1 MRDKKNKH
9 FTWKKYH
16 RWFGLVLSVFML
28 VFCVSGIIL
37 NHRQLF
43 ADCDVSRSFMPPAYH
58 IQNFNNGII
67 KGSIRIDGHAD
78 LASDDSIKTSDDSI
92 QASDDSV
99 LAYGYGG
106 IWLTDSKMKSWKDFN
121 RGLPKNVDGRNIR
134 NMVQTKNGEI
144 WCAAMM
150 DVYRFDGKEWRRF
163 PLPDNHERIADIALT
178 KDSMS
183 LIAMT
188 RSAVY
193 EISGKKMETA
203 NNKMDTASDER
214 MATRK
219 IIAQPKGFTPT
230 VTLFKTVWHLH
241 SGAFFG
247 LTGRLVVDAIAI
259 VLIIL
264 SITGIILIILPSRIR
279 LQKRLQAKEKMEK
292 METGKER
299 LAKEKM
305 KKLGKQMVFNAKWHN
320 KLGYATIILTLW
332 ISITGMCLRPPLMIP
347 LAMNKTTEKVKDG
360 NVWHDKLRAIRW
372 DAAEGNWLV
381 STSEGF
387 LRVDEHFMHT
397 PTLLNKEQ
405 TPKVSPMG
413 VTVFESDGKGGWL
426 VGSFSGMFRW
436 YPEKNL
442 IVDYFTGKQ
451 NIEKSMIPIS
461 SHLVSGYSKDFFD
474 GKEVVFDY
482 SKGASFGNAENLRN
496 TENLRNAETKS
507 FPASTPEVLSAIPMS
522 LWNVAL
528 ELHVG
533 RCYSPFLGPLSNLF
547 VFISGLLITLV
558 LLSGYIILHR
568 RKKKSPKL
576 PQKSL

>member
-1 MRDKKNKH
+1 MREKKKKR

-43 ADCDVSRSFMPPAYH
+43 AGCEVSRSLMPSAYH
-58 IQNFNNGII
+58 IKNFNNGII
-67 KGSIRIDGHAD
+67 KGSIKINHRI
-78 LASDDSIKTSDDSI
+78 SKTPSDSI
-92 QASDDSV
+92 

-106 IWLTDSKMKSWKDFN
+106 IWLTDAEMKSWKDFN
-121 RGLPKNVDGRNIR
+121 QGLPENVDGRNIR
-134 NMVQTKNGEI
+134 NIVQTKNGEI

-150 DVYRFDGKEWRRF
+150 DVYRFDGKEWKMF
-163 PLPDNHERIADIALT
+163 PLADNEERIADITLT
-178 KDSMS
+178 KDSTS
-183 LIAMT
+183 IIAMT

-193 EISGKKMETA
+193 EISGKKTDAA
-203 NNKMDTASDER
+203 NEKRDAISEKTNV
-214 MATRK
+214 TRK
-219 IIAQPKGFTPT
+219 IIGQPEGFVPE
-230 VTLFKTVWHLH
+230 VTLFKTVWNLH

-247 LTGRLVVDAIAI
+247 LAGRLVVDAIAI

-264 SITGIILIILPSRIR
+264 SITGIILFILPYRIR
-279 LQKRLQAKEKMEK
+279 RQKRLQAREKM
-292 METGKER
+292 
-299 LAKEKM
+299 L
-305 KKLGKQMVFNAKWHN
+305 KLGKQMVFNAKWHN
-320 KLGYATIILTLW
+320 KLGYTTIILTLW
-332 ISITGMCLRPPLMIP
+332 LAITGMCLRPPLMIP

-360 NVWHDKLRAIRW
+360 NVWHDKLRAILW

-387 LRVDEHFMHT
+387 LRVDEHFCQK
-397 PTLLNKEQ
+397 PVLVDKKQ
-405 TPKVSPMG
+405 SPKISPMG
-413 VTVFESDGKGGWL
+413 VNVFESDGKGGWL
-426 VGSFSGMFRW
+426 IGSFSGMFRW
-436 YPEKNL
+436 NPEKNL
-442 IVDYFTGKQ
+442 IVDYFTGKVNQ
-451 NIEKSMIPIS
+451 GKSMIPIS
-461 SHLVSGYSKDFFD
+461 SSLVSGYSKDFFG

-482 SKGASFGNAENLRN
+482 SKGASFGK
-496 TENLRNAETKS
+496 TT
-507 FPASTPEVLSAIPMS
+507 STPKLLSATPMS

-533 RCYSPFLGPLSNLF
+533 RCYSPFLGPLSDLF

-576 PQKSL
+576 PRKSL

>member
-43 ADCDVSRSFMPPAYH
+43 ADCDVSRSILPPAYH
-58 IQNFNNGII
+58 IQNFNNGVI

-78 LASDDSIKTSDDSI
+78 LASAGGIKASDDSI
-92 QASDDSV
+92 

-106 IWLTDSKMKSWKDFN
+106 IWLTDTKMKSWKDFN
-121 RGLPKNVDGRNIR
+121 QGLPENVDGRNIR

-150 DVYRFDGKEWRRF
+150 DVYRFDGKEWKMF
-163 PLPDNHERIADIALT
+163 PLADNEERITDITLT
-178 KDSMS
+178 KDSTS
-183 LIAMT
+183 IIAMT

-193 EISGKKMETA
+193 EISGKKTDAA
-203 NNKMDTASDER
+203 NEKTDAANEKRDAISEKTNV
-214 MATRK
+214 TRK
-219 IIAQPKGFTPT
+219 IIGQPEGFIPE
-230 VTLFKTVWHLH
+230 VTLFKAVWHLH

-264 SITGIILIILPSRIR
+264 SITGIILFILPYRIR
-279 LQKRLQAKEKMEK
+279 RQKRLQAREKMQ
-292 METGKER
+292 
-299 LAKEKM
+299 
-305 KKLGKQMVFNAKWHN
+305 KLGKQMVFNAKWHN
-320 KLGYATIILTLW
+320 KLGYTTIILTLW
-332 ISITGMCLRPPLMIP
+332 LAITGMCLRPPLMIP

-372 DAAEGNWLV
+372 DAAEENWLV

-387 LRVDEHFMHT
+387 LRVDEHFQHK
-397 PTLLNKEQ
+397 PILLNKEKA
-405 TPKVSPMG
+405 PKVSPMG

-461 SHLVSGYSKDFFD
+461 NHLVSGYSKDFFG

-482 SKGASFGNAENLRN
+482 SKGASLG
-496 TENLRNAETKS
+496 ET
-507 FPASTPEVLSAIPMS
+507 ASTPELLSAIPMS

-533 RCYSPFLGPLSNLF
+533 RCYSPLLGPLSDLF

-558 LLSGYIILHR
+558 LLSGYIILKR

>member
-43 ADCDVSRSFMPPAYH
+43 ADCDVSRSILPPAYH

-67 KGSIRIDGHAD
+67 KGSI
-78 LASDDSIKTSDDSI
+78 K
-92 QASDDSV
+92 ASDDSV

-121 RGLPKNVDGRNIR
+121 KGLPKNVDGRNIR

-144 WCAAMM
+144 WCAATM
-150 DVYRFDGKEWRRF
+150 DVYCFNGKEWRRF

-178 KDSMS
+178 KDSTS

-193 EISGKKMETA
+193 EISGKKTDAA
-203 NNKMDTASDER
+203 NKKTNAVNEKRDAANEKRDAISEKTNV
-214 MATRK
+214 TRK
-219 IIAQPKGFTPT
+219 IIGQPEGFIPK

-247 LTGRLVVDAIAI
+247 TIGRLVVDAIAI

-264 SITGIILIILPSRIR
+264 SITGIILFILPYRIR
-279 LQKRLQAKEKMEK
+279 RQKRLQAREKMQ
-292 METGKER
+292 
-299 LAKEKM
+299 
-305 KKLGKQMVFNAKWHN
+305 KLGKQMVFNAKWHN
-320 KLGYATIILTLW
+320 KLGYTTIILTLW
-332 ISITGMCLRPPLMIP
+332 LAITGMCLRPPLMIP

-387 LRVDEHFMHT
+387 LRVDEHFQHK
-397 PTLLNKEQ
+397 PILLNKEKA
-405 TPKVSPMG
+405 PKVSPMG

-461 SHLVSGYSKDFFD
+461 NHLVSGYSKDFFG
-474 GKEVVFDY
+474 GKEVIFDY
-482 SKGASFGNAENLRN
+482 SKGANLG
-496 TENLRNAETKS
+496 ET
-507 FPASTPEVLSAIPMS
+507 ASTPELLSATPMS

-533 RCYSPFLGPLSNLF
+533 RCYSPFLGPLSDLF

-568 RKKKSPKL
+568 RKRKKSPKL

>member
-16 RWFGLVLSVFML
+16 RWFGLILSVFML

-43 ADCDVSRSFMPPAYH
+43 ADCDVSRSILPPAYH
-58 IQNFNNGII
+58 IQNFNNGVI

-78 LASDDSIKTSDDSI
+78 LASASGIK
-92 QASDDSV
+92 ASDDSV

-106 IWLTDSKMKSWKDFN
+106 IWLTDAEMKSWKDFN
-121 RGLPKNVDGRNIR
+121 KGLPKNVDGRNIR

-150 DVYRFDGKEWRRF
+150 DVYRFDGKEWKMF
-163 PLPDNHERIADIALT
+163 PLADNKERITDITLT
-178 KDSMS
+178 KDSTS
-183 LIAMT
+183 IIAMT

-193 EISGKKMETA
+193 EISGKKTDAA
-203 NNKMDTASDER
+203 NEKTDAANEKRDAISEKTNV
-214 MATRK
+214 TRK
-219 IIAQPKGFTPT
+219 IIGQPEGFIPE

-264 SITGIILIILPSRIR
+264 SITGIILFILPYRIR
-279 LQKRLQAKEKMEK
+279 RQKRLQAREKMQ
-292 METGKER
+292 
-299 LAKEKM
+299 
-305 KKLGKQMVFNAKWHN
+305 KLGKQMVFNAKWHN
-320 KLGYATIILTLW
+320 KLGYTTIILTLW
-332 ISITGMCLRPPLMIP
+332 LAITGMCLRPPLMIP

-387 LRVDEHFMHT
+387 LRVDEHFQHK
-397 PTLLNKEQ
+397 PILLNKEKA
-405 TPKVSPMG
+405 PKVSPMG

-461 SHLVSGYSKDFFD
+461 NHLVSGYSKDFFG
-474 GKEVVFDY
+474 GKEVIFDY
-482 SKGASFGNAENLRN
+482 SKGASLD
-496 TENLRNAETKS
+496 ETT
-507 FPASTPEVLSAIPMS
+507 STPELLSATPMS

-533 RCYSPFLGPLSNLF
+533 RCYSPFLGPLSDLF

-558 LLSGYIILHR
+558 LLSGYIILKR
-568 RKKKSPKL
+568 RK
-576 PQKSL
+576 QKGQKHL

>member
-1 MRDKKNKH
+1 MREKKKKR

-43 ADCDVSRSFMPPAYH
+43 AGCEVSRSLMPSAYH
-58 IQNFNNGII
+58 IKDFNNGII
-67 KGSIRIDGHAD
+67 KGSLKINHRICKIPVDTIP
-78 LASDDSIKTSDDSI
+78 ASDDSI
-92 QASDDSV
+92 

-106 IWLTDSKMKSWKDFN
+106 VWLTDAEMKTWKDFN
-121 RGLPKNVDGRNIR
+121 KGLPQNVDGRNIR
-134 NMVQTKNGEI
+134 NIVQTKDGEI

-150 DVYRFDGKEWRRF
+150 DVYRFDGKEWKMF
-163 PLPDNHERIADIALT
+163 PLADNEERIADITLT
-178 KDSMS
+178 KDSTS
-183 LIAMT
+183 IIAMT

-193 EISGKKMETA
+193 EISGKKTDAA
-203 NNKMDTASDER
+203 NEKRDAISEKTNV
-214 MATRK
+214 TRK
-219 IIAQPKGFTPT
+219 IIGQPEGFVPE
-230 VTLFKTVWHLH
+230 VTLFKTVWNLH

-247 LTGRLVVDAIAI
+247 LAGRLVVDAIAI

-264 SITGIILIILPSRIR
+264 SITGIILFILPFRIR
-279 LQKRLQAKEKMEK
+279 RQKRLQARESM
-292 METGKER
+292 
-299 LAKEKM
+299 L
-305 KKLGKQMVFNAKWHN
+305 KLGKQMVFNAKWHN
-320 KLGYATIILTLW
+320 KLGYTTIILTLW
-332 ISITGMCLRPPLMIP
+332 LAITGMCLRPPLMIP
-347 LAMNKTTEKVKDG
+347 LAMNKTTEKVKNG

-387 LRVDEHFMHT
+387 LRVDEHFCQK
-397 PTLLNKEQ
+397 PVLLDKKQ
-405 TPKVSPMG
+405 SPKISPMG
-413 VTVFESDGKGGWL
+413 VNVFESDGKGGWL
-426 VGSFSGMFRW
+426 IGSFSGMFRW
-436 YPEKNL
+436 NPEKNL
-442 IVDYFTGKQ
+442 IVDYFTGKANQ
-451 NIEKSMIPIS
+451 GKSMIPIS
-461 SHLVSGYSKDFFD
+461 SSLVSGYSKDFFG

-482 SKGASFGNAENLRN
+482 SKGASLGE
-496 TENLRNAETKS
+496 TENLRNAEPKS
-507 FPASTPEVLSAIPMS
+507 FPASTPKVLSAIPMS

-533 RCYSPFLGPLSNLF
+533 RCYSPFLGPLSDLF

-568 RKKKSPKL
+568 RKKKKKSPKL

>member
-16 RWFGLVLSVFML
+16 RWFGLILSVFML

-43 ADCDVSRSFMPPAYH
+43 ADCDVSRSILPPAYH
-58 IQNFNNGII
+58 IQNFNNGVI

-78 LASDDSIKTSDDSI
+78 LASAGGIK
-92 QASDDSV
+92 ASDDSV

-106 IWLTDSKMKSWKDFN
+106 IWLTDAEMKSWKDFN
-121 RGLPKNVDGRNIR
+121 KGLPKNVDGRNIR

-144 WCAAMM
+144 WCAATM
-150 DVYRFDGKEWRRF
+150 DVYRFDGKEWKMF
-163 PLPDNHERIADIALT
+163 PLADNEERITDITLT
-178 KDSMS
+178 KDSTS
-183 LIAMT
+183 IIAMT

-193 EISGKKMETA
+193 EISGKKTDAA
-203 NNKMDTASDER
+203 NEKTNAANEKRDAISEKTNV
-214 MATRK
+214 TRK
-219 IIAQPKGFTPT
+219 IIGQPEGFIPE

-264 SITGIILIILPSRIR
+264 SITGIILFILPYRIR
-279 LQKRLQAKEKMEK
+279 RQKRLQAREKMQ
-292 METGKER
+292 
-299 LAKEKM
+299 
-305 KKLGKQMVFNAKWHN
+305 KLGKQMVFNAKWHN
-320 KLGYATIILTLW
+320 KLGYTTIILTLW
-332 ISITGMCLRPPLMIP
+332 LAITGMCLRPPLMIP

-387 LRVDEHFMHT
+387 LRVDEHFQHK
-397 PTLLNKEQ
+397 PILLNKEKA
-405 TPKVSPMG
+405 PKVSPMG

-461 SHLVSGYSKDFFD
+461 NHLVSGYSKDFFG
-474 GKEVVFDY
+474 GKEVIFDY
-482 SKGASFGNAENLRN
+482 SKGASLG
-496 TENLRNAETKS
+496 ET
-507 FPASTPEVLSAIPMS
+507 ASTPELLSATPMS

-533 RCYSPFLGPLSNLF
+533 RCYSPFLGPLSDLF

-558 LLSGYIILHR
+558 LLSGYIILKR
-568 RKKKSPKL
+568 RKKKG
-576 PQKSL
+576 QKHS

>member
-58 IQNFNNGII
+58 IQNFNNGVI

-78 LASDDSIKTSDDSI
+78 LASDDGI

-106 IWLTDSKMKSWKDFN
+106 IWLTDAKMKSWKDFN
-121 RGLPKNVDGRNIR
+121 KGLPKNVDGRNIR

-144 WCAAMM
+144 WCAATM
-150 DVYRFDGKEWRRF
+150 DVYRFNGKEWRRF

-178 KDSMS
+178 KDSTN

-193 EISGKKMETA
+193 EISGKKMKTA
-203 NNKMDTASDER
+203 NDKIDAASENL

-219 IIAQPKGFTPT
+219 IIGQPEGFTPM

-247 LTGRLVVDAIAI
+247 LTGRLIVDAIAI

-264 SITGIILIILPSRIR
+264 SITGIILFILPYRIR
-279 LQKRLQAKEKMEK
+279 RQKRLQAR
-292 METGKER
+292 ER
-299 LAKEKM
+299 M
-305 KKLGKQMVFNAKWHN
+305 VKLGKQMVFNAKWHN

-332 ISITGMCLRPPLMIP
+332 ISITGMCLRPPLMVP

-360 NVWHDKLRAIRW
+360 NVWHDKLRTIRW

-387 LRVDEHFMHT
+387 LRVDEHFQHK
-397 PTLLNKEQ
+397 PILLNKEKA
-405 TPKVSPMG
+405 PKVSPMG
-413 VTVFESDGKGGWL
+413 VNVFESDGKGGWL
-426 VGSFSGMFRW
+426 IGSFSGMFRW
-436 YPEKNL
+436 NPEKNL
-442 IVDYFTGKQ
+442 IVDYFTGKANQ
-451 NIEKSMIPIS
+451 GKSMIPIS
-461 SHLVSGYSKDFFD
+461 SSLVSGYSKDFFG

-482 SKGASFGNAENLRN
+482 SKGASLG
-496 TENLRNAETKS
+496 ET
-507 FPASTPEVLSAIPMS
+507 ASTPELLSAIPMS

-533 RCYSPFLGPLSNLF
+533 RCYSPLLGPLSDLF

>member
-16 RWFGLVLSVFML
+16 RWFGLILSVFML

-43 ADCDVSRSFMPPAYH
+43 ADCDVSRSILPPAYH
-58 IQNFNNGII
+58 IQNFNNGVI

-78 LASDDSIKTSDDSI
+78 LASAGGIK
-92 QASDDSV
+92 ASDDSV

-106 IWLTDSKMKSWKDFN
+106 IWLTDAEMKSWKDFN
-121 RGLPKNVDGRNIR
+121 KGLPKNVDGRNIR

-144 WCAAMM
+144 WCAATM
-150 DVYRFDGKEWRRF
+150 DVYRFDGKEWKMF
-163 PLPDNHERIADIALT
+163 PLADNKERITDITLT
-178 KDSMS
+178 KDSTS
-183 LIAMT
+183 IIAMT

-193 EISGKKMETA
+193 EISGKKTDAA
-203 NNKMDTASDER
+203 NEKTNAANEKRDAISEKTNV
-214 MATRK
+214 TRK
-219 IIAQPKGFTPT
+219 IIGQPEGFIPE

-264 SITGIILIILPSRIR
+264 SITGIILFILPYRIR
-279 LQKRLQAKEKMEK
+279 RQKRLQAREKMQ
-292 METGKER
+292 
-299 LAKEKM
+299 
-305 KKLGKQMVFNAKWHN
+305 KLGKQMVFNAKWHN
-320 KLGYATIILTLW
+320 KLGYTTIILTLW
-332 ISITGMCLRPPLMIP
+332 LAITGMCLRPPLMIP

-387 LRVDEHFMHT
+387 LRVDEHFQHK
-397 PTLLNKEQ
+397 PILLNKEKA
-405 TPKVSPMG
+405 PKVSPMG
-413 VTVFESDGKGGWL
+413 VTVFESDGKGDWL

-461 SHLVSGYSKDFFD
+461 NHLVSGYSKDFFG
-474 GKEVVFDY
+474 GKEVTFDY
-482 SKGASFGNAENLRN
+482 SKGASLD
-496 TENLRNAETKS
+496 ETT
-507 FPASTPEVLSAIPMS
+507 STPELLSATPMS

-533 RCYSPFLGPLSNLF
+533 RCYSPFLGPLSDLF

-558 LLSGYIILHR
+558 LLSGYIILKR
-568 RKKKSPKL
+568 RKKKG
-576 PQKSL
+576 QKHL

>member
-43 ADCDVSRSFMPPAYH
+43 ADCDVSRCILPPAYH

-67 KGSIRIDGHAD
+67 KGSIKIDGHAD
-78 LASDDSIKTSDDSI
+78 LASTGGI

-106 IWLTDSKMKSWKDFN
+106 IWLTDSKMESWKDFN
-121 RGLPKNVDGRNIR
+121 KGLPENVDGRNIR

-163 PLPDNHERIADIALT
+163 PLPDNQERIADIALT

-183 LIAMT
+183 LIALT

-193 EISGKKMETA
+193 EISDKKMETA
-203 NNKMDTASDER
+203 NNKMDAASDEL

-219 IIAQPKGFTPT
+219 IIAQPKGFTPM

-259 VLIIL
+259 ILIIL
-264 SITGIILIILPSRIR
+264 SITGIILFILPYRIR
-279 LQKRLQAKEKMEK
+279 RQKRLQA
-292 METGKER
+292 R
-299 LAKEKM
+299 EKM

-320 KLGYATIILTLW
+320 KLGYTTIILTLW
-332 ISITGMCLRPPLMIP
+332 ISITGICLRPPLMVP

-496 TENLRNAETKS
+496 AETKS
-507 FPASTPEVLSAIPMS
+507 FPASTPELLSATPMS

-533 RCYSPFLGPLSNLF
+533 RCYSPFLGPLSDLF

-568 RKKKSPKL
+568 RKKKSSKL
-576 PQKSL
+576 HRKSL

>member
-16 RWFGLVLSVFML
+16 RWFGLILSVFML

-43 ADCDVSRSFMPPAYH
+43 ADCDVSRSILPPAYH
-58 IQNFNNGII
+58 IQNFNNGVI

-78 LASDDSIKTSDDSI
+78 LASAGGIKASDDSI
-92 QASDDSV
+92 

-106 IWLTDSKMKSWKDFN
+106 IWLTDTKMKSWKDFN
-121 RGLPKNVDGRNIR
+121 KGLPENVDGRNIR

-144 WCAAMM
+144 WCAATM
-150 DVYRFDGKEWRRF
+150 DVYRFDGKEWKMF
-163 PLPDNHERIADIALT
+163 PLADNEERITDITLT
-178 KDSMS
+178 KDSTS
-183 LIAMT
+183 IIAMT

-193 EISGKKMETA
+193 EISGKKTDAA
-203 NNKMDTASDER
+203 NKKTDAANEKRDAISEKTNV
-214 MATRK
+214 TRK
-219 IIAQPKGFTPT
+219 IIGQPEGFIPK
-230 VTLFKTVWHLH
+230 VTLFKTIWHLH

-264 SITGIILIILPSRIR
+264 SITGIILFILPYRIR
-279 LQKRLQAKEKMEK
+279 RQKRLQAREKMQ
-292 METGKER
+292 
-299 LAKEKM
+299 
-305 KKLGKQMVFNAKWHN
+305 KLGKQMVFNAKWHN
-320 KLGYATIILTLW
+320 KLGYTTIILTLW
-332 ISITGMCLRPPLMIP
+332 LAITGMCLRPPLMIP

-387 LRVDEHFMHT
+387 LRVDEHFQHK
-397 PTLLNKEQ
+397 PILLNKEKA
-405 TPKVSPMG
+405 PKVSPMG

-461 SHLVSGYSKDFFD
+461 NHLVSGYSKDFFG
-474 GKEVVFDY
+474 GKEVIFDY
-482 SKGASFGNAENLRN
+482 SKGASLD
-496 TENLRNAETKS
+496 ET
-507 FPASTPEVLSAIPMS
+507 ASTPELLSATPMS

-533 RCYSPFLGPLSNLF
+533 RCYSPFLGPLSDLF

-558 LLSGYIILHR
+558 LLSGYIILKR

>member
-1 MRDKKNKH
+1 MREKKKKR

-43 ADCDVSRSFMPPAYH
+43 AGCEVSRSLMPSAYH
-58 IQNFNNGII
+58 IKNFNNGII
-67 KGSIRIDGHAD
+67 KGSIKINHRI
-78 LASDDSIKTSDDSI
+78 SKTPSDSI
-92 QASDDSV
+92 

-106 IWLTDSKMKSWKDFN
+106 VWLTDAEMKTWKDFN
-121 RGLPKNVDGRNIR
+121 KGLPKNVDGRNIR
-134 NMVQTKNGEI
+134 NIVQTKNGEI

-150 DVYRFDGKEWRRF
+150 DVYCFDGKEWKMF
-163 PLPDNHERIADIALT
+163 PLADNEERIADITLT
-178 KDSMS
+178 KDSTS
-183 LIAMT
+183 IIAMT

-193 EISGKKMETA
+193 EISGKKTDAA
-203 NNKMDTASDER
+203 NEKRDAISEKTDVL
-214 MATRK
+214 RK
-219 IIAQPKGFTPT
+219 IIGQPEGFVPE
-230 VTLFKTVWHLH
+230 VTLFKTVWNLH

-247 LTGRLVVDAIAI
+247 LAGRLVVDAIAI

-264 SITGIILIILPSRIR
+264 SITGIILFILPYRIR
-279 LQKRLQAKEKMEK
+279 RQKRLQARESM
-292 METGKER
+292 
-299 LAKEKM
+299 L
-305 KKLGKQMVFNAKWHN
+305 KLGKQMVFNAKWHN

-332 ISITGMCLRPPLMIP
+332 LAITGMCLRPPLMIP

-387 LRVDEHFMHT
+387 LRVDEHFCQK
-397 PTLLNKEQ
+397 PVLLDKKQ
-405 TPKVSPMG
+405 SPKISPMG
-413 VTVFESDGKGGWL
+413 VNVFESDGKGGWL
-426 VGSFSGMFRW
+426 IGSFSGMFRW
-436 YPEKNL
+436 NPEKNL
-442 IVDYFTGKQ
+442 IVDYFTGKAKQ
-451 NIEKSMIPIS
+451 GKSMIPIS
-461 SHLVSGYSKDFFD
+461 SSLVSGYSKDFFG
-474 GKEVVFDY
+474 GKEVIFDY
-482 SKGASFGNAENLRN
+482 SKGANLG
-496 TENLRNAETKS
+496 ET
-507 FPASTPEVLSAIPMS
+507 ASTPELLSATPMS

-533 RCYSPFLGPLSNLF
+533 RCYSPFLGPLSDLF

>member
-1 MRDKKNKH
+1 MKSPNFFSEKVENPLFLPMAKAFQIIIFRYCRGRKIPLTLQPNYKTLKEEIMRDKKNKH

-43 ADCDVSRSFMPPAYH
+43 ADYDVSRSILPPAYH
-58 IQNFNNGII
+58 IQNFNNGVI
-67 KGSIRIDGHAD
+67 KGSI
-78 LASDDSIKTSDDSI
+78 K
-92 QASDDSV
+92 ASDDSV

-106 IWLTDSKMKSWKDFN
+106 IWLTDTKMKNWKDFN
-121 RGLPKNVDGRNIR
+121 KGLPENVDGRNIR

-150 DVYRFDGKEWRRF
+150 DVYRFDGKEWKRF
-163 PLPDNHERIADIALT
+163 PLPDNHERIADITLT
-178 KDSMS
+178 KDSTS

-193 EISGKKMETA
+193 EISGKKMKTA
-203 NNKMDTASDER
+203 NDKIDAASENL

-219 IIAQPKGFTPT
+219 IIGQPEGFTPM

-247 LTGRLVVDAIAI
+247 LTGRLIVDAIAI

-264 SITGIILIILPSRIR
+264 SITGIILFILPYRIR
-279 LQKRLQAKEKMEK
+279 RQKRLQAR
-292 METGKER
+292 ER
-299 LAKEKM
+299 M
-305 KKLGKQMVFNAKWHN
+305 VKLGKQMVFNAKWHN

-332 ISITGMCLRPPLMIP
+332 ISITGMCLRPPLMVP

-372 DAAEGNWLV
+372 DAAEENWLV

-387 LRVDEHFMHT
+387 LRVDEHFQHK
-397 PTLLNKEQ
+397 PILLNKEKA
-405 TPKVSPMG
+405 PKVSPMG

-426 VGSFSGMFRW
+426 IGSFSGMFRW

-461 SHLVSGYSKDFFD
+461 NHLVSGYSKDFFG
-474 GKEVVFDY
+474 GKEVIFDY
-482 SKGASFGNAENLRN
+482 SKGASLG
-496 TENLRNAETKS
+496 ET
-507 FPASTPEVLSAIPMS
+507 ASTPEVLSAIPMS

-533 RCYSPFLGPLSNLF
+533 RCYSPFLGPLSDLF

>member
-16 RWFGLVLSVFML
+16 RWFGLILSVFML

-43 ADCDVSRSFMPPAYH
+43 ADCDVSRSILPPAYH

-67 KGSIRIDGHAD
+67 KGSI
-78 LASDDSIKTSDDSI
+78 K
-92 QASDDSV
+92 ASDDSV

-106 IWLTDSKMKSWKDFN
+106 IWLTDTKMKSWKDFN
-121 RGLPKNVDGRNIR
+121 KGLPENVDGRNIR

-144 WCAAMM
+144 WCAATM
-150 DVYRFDGKEWRRF
+150 DVYRFTGKEWRRF

-178 KDSMS
+178 KDSTS

-193 EISGKKMETA
+193 EISGKKMKTA
-203 NNKMDTASDER
+203 NDKIDAASENL

-219 IIAQPKGFTPT
+219 IIGQPEGFTPM

-247 LTGRLVVDAIAI
+247 LTGRLIVDAIAI

-264 SITGIILIILPSRIR
+264 SITGIILFILPYRIR
-279 LQKRLQAKEKMEK
+279 RQKRLQAREKMQK
-292 METGKER
+292 F
-299 LAKEKM
+299 
-305 KKLGKQMVFNAKWHN
+305 GKQMVFNAKWHN
-320 KLGYATIILTLW
+320 KLGYTTIILTLW
-332 ISITGMCLRPPLMIP
+332 ISITGMCLRPPLMVP

-360 NVWHDKLRAIRW
+360 NVWHDKLRSIRW

-387 LRVDEHFMHT
+387 LRVDEHFQHK
-397 PTLLNKEQ
+397 PTLLNKEK

-442 IVDYFTGKQ
+442 IADYFTGKQ

-461 SHLVSGYSKDFFD
+461 NHLVSGYSKDFFG
-474 GKEVVFDY
+474 GKEVIFDY
-482 SKGASFGNAENLRN
+482 SKGASLG
-496 TENLRNAETKS
+496 ET
-507 FPASTPEVLSAIPMS
+507 ASTPELLSAIPMS

-533 RCYSPFLGPLSNLF
+533 RCYSPLLGPLSDLF

-558 LLSGYIILHR
+558 LLSGYIILKR
-568 RKKKSPKL
+568 RKKKKSPKL

>member
-16 RWFGLVLSVFML
+16 RWFGLILSVFML

-43 ADCDVSRSFMPPAYH
+43 ADCDVSRSFLPPAYH

-67 KGSIRIDGHAD
+67 KGSIKIDGHAD
-78 LASDDSIKTSDDSI
+78 LASAGGIK
-92 QASDDSV
+92 ASDDSV

-106 IWLTDSKMKSWKDFN
+106 IWLTDAEMKSWKDFN
-121 RGLPKNVDGRNIR
+121 KGLPKNVDGRNIR

-144 WCAAMM
+144 WCAATM
-150 DVYRFDGKEWRRF
+150 DVYRFDGKEWKMF
-163 PLPDNHERIADIALT
+163 PLADNEERITDITLT
-178 KDSMS
+178 KDSTS
-183 LIAMT
+183 IIAMT

-193 EISGKKMETA
+193 EISGKKTDAA
-203 NNKMDTASDER
+203 NEKRDAANEKRDAISEKTNV
-214 MATRK
+214 TRK
-219 IIAQPKGFTPT
+219 IIGQPEGFIPE

-264 SITGIILIILPSRIR
+264 SITGIILFILPYRIR
-279 LQKRLQAKEKMEK
+279 RQKRLQAREKMQ
-292 METGKER
+292 
-299 LAKEKM
+299 
-305 KKLGKQMVFNAKWHN
+305 KLGKQMVFNAKWHN
-320 KLGYATIILTLW
+320 KLGYTTIILTLW
-332 ISITGMCLRPPLMIP
+332 LAITGMCLRPPLMIP

-387 LRVDEHFMHT
+387 LRVDEHFQHK
-397 PTLLNKEQ
+397 PILLNKEKA
-405 TPKVSPMG
+405 PKVSPMG

-461 SHLVSGYSKDFFD
+461 NHLVSGYSKDFFG
-474 GKEVVFDY
+474 GKEVIFDY
-482 SKGASFGNAENLRN
+482 SKGASLD
-496 TENLRNAETKS
+496 ET
-507 FPASTPEVLSAIPMS
+507 ASTPELLSATPMS

-533 RCYSPFLGPLSNLF
+533 RCYSPFLGPLSDLF

-558 LLSGYIILHR
+558 LLSGYIILKR
-568 RKKKSPKL
+568 RKKKG
-576 PQKSL
+576 QKHL

>member
-1 MRDKKNKH
+1 
-9 FTWKKYH
+9 
-16 RWFGLVLSVFML
+16 
-28 VFCVSGIIL
+28 
-37 NHRQLF
+37 
-43 ADCDVSRSFMPPAYH
+43 MPPAYH

-67 KGSIRIDGHAD
+67 KGSI
-78 LASDDSIKTSDDSI
+78 K
-92 QASDDSV
+92 ASDDSV

-106 IWLTDSKMKSWKDFN
+106 IWLTDAKMKSWKDFN
-121 RGLPKNVDGRNIR
+121 KGLPKNVDDRNIR
-134 NMVQTKNGEI
+134 NMVQTKDGEI
-144 WCAAMM
+144 WCAATM
-150 DVYRFDGKEWRRF
+150 DVYRFNGKEWRRF
-163 PLPDNHERIADIALT
+163 PLPDNHERIADITLT

-193 EISGKKMETA
+193 EISGKKMKTA
-203 NNKMDTASDER
+203 NDKIDAASENL

-219 IIAQPKGFTPT
+219 IIGQPEGFTPM

-247 LTGRLVVDAIAI
+247 LTGRLIVDAIAI

-264 SITGIILIILPSRIR
+264 SITGIILFILPYRIR
-279 LQKRLQAKEKMEK
+279 RQKRLQAR
-292 METGKER
+292 ER
-299 LAKEKM
+299 M
-305 KKLGKQMVFNAKWHN
+305 VKLGKQMVFNAKWHN

-332 ISITGMCLRPPLMIP
+332 ISITGMCLRPPLMVP

-372 DAAEGNWLV
+372 DAAEENWLV

-387 LRVDEHFMHT
+387 LRVDEHFLHQ
-397 PTLLNKEQ
+397 PTLLNKEK

-426 VGSFSGMFRW
+426 VGSFSGMFHW

-461 SHLVSGYSKDFFD
+461 NHLVSGYSKDFFG
-474 GKEVVFDY
+474 GKEVIFDY
-482 SKGASFGNAENLRN
+482 SKGASLG
-496 TENLRNAETKS
+496 ET
-507 FPASTPEVLSAIPMS
+507 ASTPELLSAIPMS

-533 RCYSPFLGPLSNLF
+533 RCYSPLLGPLSDLF

-558 LLSGYIILHR
+558 LLSGYIILKR
-568 RKKKSPKL
+568 RKKKG
-576 PQKSL
+576 QKHL

>member
-16 RWFGLVLSVFML
+16 RWFGLILSVFML

-43 ADCDVSRSFMPPAYH
+43 ADCDVSRSILPPAYH
-58 IQNFNNGII
+58 IQNFNNGVI
-67 KGSIRIDGHAD
+67 KGSVRIDGHAD
-78 LASDDSIKTSDDSI
+78 LASAGGIKASDDSI
-92 QASDDSV
+92 

-106 IWLTDSKMKSWKDFN
+106 IWLTDTKMKSWKDFN
-121 RGLPKNVDGRNIR
+121 KGLPENVDGRNIR

-144 WCAAMM
+144 WCAATM
-150 DVYRFDGKEWRRF
+150 DVYRFDGKEWKMF
-163 PLPDNHERIADIALT
+163 PLADNEERITDITLT
-178 KDSMS
+178 KDSTS
-183 LIAMT
+183 IIAMT

-193 EISGKKMETA
+193 EISGKKTDAAKEKTNAA
-203 NNKMDTASDER
+203 NEKTDAISEKTNV
-214 MATRK
+214 TRK
-219 IIAQPKGFTPT
+219 IIGQPEGFTPM

-264 SITGIILIILPSRIR
+264 SITGIILFILPYRIR
-279 LQKRLQAKEKMEK
+279 RQKRLQAREKMQ
-292 METGKER
+292 
-299 LAKEKM
+299 
-305 KKLGKQMVFNAKWHN
+305 KLGKQMVFNAKWHN
-320 KLGYATIILTLW
+320 KLGYTTIILTLW
-332 ISITGMCLRPPLMIP
+332 LAITGMCLRPPLMIP

-387 LRVDEHFMHT
+387 LRVDEHFQHK
-397 PTLLNKEQ
+397 PILLNKEKA
-405 TPKVSPMG
+405 PKVSPMG

-461 SHLVSGYSKDFFD
+461 NHLVSGYSKDFFG
-474 GKEVVFDY
+474 GKEVIFDY
-482 SKGASFGNAENLRN
+482 SKGASLD
-496 TENLRNAETKS
+496 ET
-507 FPASTPEVLSAIPMS
+507 ASTPELLSATPMS

-533 RCYSPFLGPLSNLF
+533 RCYSPFLGPLSDLF

-558 LLSGYIILHR
+558 LLSGYIILKR
-568 RKKKSPKL
+568 RKKKG
-576 PQKSL
+576 QKHL

>member
-16 RWFGLVLSVFML
+16 RWFGLILSVFML

-43 ADCDVSRSFMPPAYH
+43 ADCDVSRSFLPPAYH

-67 KGSIRIDGHAD
+67 KGSIKIDGHAD
-78 LASDDSIKTSDDSI
+78 LASAGGIK
-92 QASDDSV
+92 ASDDSV

-106 IWLTDSKMKSWKDFN
+106 IWLTDAEMKSWKDFN
-121 RGLPKNVDGRNIR
+121 KGLPKNVDGRNIR

-150 DVYRFDGKEWRRF
+150 DVYRFDGKEWKMF
-163 PLPDNHERIADIALT
+163 PLADNEERITDITLT
-178 KDSMS
+178 KDSTS
-183 LIAMT
+183 IIAMT

-193 EISGKKMETA
+193 EISGKKTDAA
-203 NNKMDTASDER
+203 NEKTDAANEKRDAISEKTNV
-214 MATRK
+214 TRK
-219 IIAQPKGFTPT
+219 IIGQPEGFIPE

-264 SITGIILIILPSRIR
+264 SITGIILFILPYRIR
-279 LQKRLQAKEKMEK
+279 RQKRLQAREKMQ
-292 METGKER
+292 
-299 LAKEKM
+299 
-305 KKLGKQMVFNAKWHN
+305 KLGKQMVFNAKWHN
-320 KLGYATIILTLW
+320 KLGYTTIILTLW
-332 ISITGMCLRPPLMIP
+332 LAITGMCLRPPLMIP

-387 LRVDEHFMHT
+387 LRVDEHFQHK
-397 PTLLNKEQ
+397 PILLNKEKA
-405 TPKVSPMG
+405 PKVSPMG

-461 SHLVSGYSKDFFD
+461 NHLVSGYSKDFFG
-474 GKEVVFDY
+474 GKEVIFDY
-482 SKGASFGNAENLRN
+482 SKGASLD
-496 TENLRNAETKS
+496 ET
-507 FPASTPEVLSAIPMS
+507 ASTPELLSATPMS

-533 RCYSPFLGPLSNLF
+533 RCYSPFLGPLSDLF

-568 RKKKSPKL
+568 RKKKTPKL
-576 PQKSL
+576 PRKSL

>member
-16 RWFGLVLSVFML
+16 RWFGFILSVFML

-43 ADCDVSRSFMPPAYH
+43 ADCDVSRSILPPAYH

-78 LASDDSIKTSDDSI
+78 LASAGGIKT
-92 QASDDSV
+92 SDDSV

-106 IWLTDSKMKSWKDFN
+106 IWLTDAEMKSWKDFN
-121 RGLPKNVDGRNIR
+121 KGLPKNVDGRNIR

-144 WCAAMM
+144 WCAATM
-150 DVYRFDGKEWRRF
+150 DVYRFDGKEWKMF
-163 PLPDNHERIADIALT
+163 PLADNEERITDITLT
-178 KDSMS
+178 KDSTS
-183 LIAMT
+183 IIAMT

-193 EISGKKMETA
+193 EISGKKTDAA
-203 NNKMDTASDER
+203 NEKRDAISEKRDAANEKRDAISEKTNV
-214 MATRK
+214 TRK
-219 IIAQPKGFTPT
+219 IIGQPEGFIPE

-264 SITGIILIILPSRIR
+264 SITGIILFILPYRIR
-279 LQKRLQAKEKMEK
+279 RQKRLQAREKMQ
-292 METGKER
+292 
-299 LAKEKM
+299 
-305 KKLGKQMVFNAKWHN
+305 KLGKQMVFNAKWHN
-320 KLGYATIILTLW
+320 KLGYTTIILTLW
-332 ISITGMCLRPPLMIP
+332 LAITGMCLRPPLMIP

-360 NVWHDKLRAIRW
+360 NVWHDKLRSIRW

-387 LRVDEHFMHT
+387 LRVDEHFQHK
-397 PTLLNKEQ
+397 PTLLNKEKA
-405 TPKVSPMG
+405 PKVSPMG
-413 VTVFESDGKGGWL
+413 VTVFESDSKGGWL

-461 SHLVSGYSKDFFD
+461 NHLVSGYSRDFFD

-482 SKGASFGNAENLRN
+482 SKGASLG
-496 TENLRNAETKS
+496 ET
-507 FPASTPEVLSAIPMS
+507 ASTPELLSAIPMS

-533 RCYSPFLGPLSNLF
+533 RCYSPLLGPLSDLF

-568 RKKKSPKL
+568 RKKKKKSPKL

>member
-16 RWFGLVLSVFML
+16 RWFGLILSVFML

-43 ADCDVSRSFMPPAYH
+43 ADCDVSRSILPPAYH
-58 IQNFNNGII
+58 IQNFNNGVI

-78 LASDDSIKTSDDSI
+78 LASAGGIK
-92 QASDDSV
+92 ASDDTI

-106 IWLTDSKMKSWKDFN
+106 IWLTDTKMKSWKDFN
-121 RGLPKNVDGRNIR
+121 KGLPENVDGRNIR

-144 WCAAMM
+144 WCAATM
-150 DVYRFDGKEWRRF
+150 DVYRFDGKEWKMF
-163 PLPDNHERIADIALT
+163 PLADNKERITDITLT
-178 KDSMS
+178 KDSTS
-183 LIAMT
+183 IIAMT

-193 EISGKKMETA
+193 EISGKKTDAA
-203 NNKMDTASDER
+203 NEKRDAANEKRDAISEKTNV
-214 MATRK
+214 TRK
-219 IIAQPKGFTPT
+219 IIGQPEGFIPE

-264 SITGIILIILPSRIR
+264 SITGIILFILPYRIR
-279 LQKRLQAKEKMEK
+279 RQKRLQAREKMQ
-292 METGKER
+292 
-299 LAKEKM
+299 
-305 KKLGKQMVFNAKWHN
+305 KLGKQMVFHAKWHN
-320 KLGYATIILTLW
+320 KLGHTTIILTLW
-332 ISITGMCLRPPLMIP
+332 LAITGMCLRPPLMIP

-372 DAAEGNWLV
+372 DAAEENWLV

-387 LRVDEHFMHT
+387 LRVDEHFLHK
-397 PTLLNKEQ
+397 PILLNKEKA
-405 TPKVSPMG
+405 PKVSPMG

-461 SHLVSGYSKDFFD
+461 SHLVSGYSRDFFD

-482 SKGASFGNAENLRN
+482 SKGASLG
-496 TENLRNAETKS
+496 ET
-507 FPASTPEVLSAIPMS
+507 ASTPELLSAIPMS

-533 RCYSPFLGPLSNLF
+533 RCYSPLLGPLSDLF

-558 LLSGYIILHR
+558 LLSGYIILKR
-568 RKKKSPKL
+568 RKKKG
-576 PQKSL
+576 QKHL

>member
-1 MRDKKNKH
+1 MHSNYRITKMREKKKKR

-43 ADCDVSRSFMPPAYH
+43 AGCEVSRNLMPSAYH
-58 IQNFNNGII
+58 IKNFNNGII
-67 KGSIRIDGHAD
+67 KGSIKINHRF
-78 LASDDSIKTSDDSI
+78 SKTPS
-92 QASDDSV
+92 DSV

-106 IWLTDSKMKSWKDFN
+106 VWLTDAEMKTWKDFN
-121 RGLPKNVDGRNIR
+121 KGLPKNVDGRNIR

-150 DVYRFDGKEWRRF
+150 DVYRFDGKEWKKF
-163 PLPDNHERIADIALT
+163 PLADNEERIADITLT
-178 KDSMS
+178 KDSTS
-183 LIAMT
+183 IIAMT

-193 EISGKKMETA
+193 EISGKKTDAA
-203 NNKMDTASDER
+203 NEKRDAISEKTNV
-214 MATRK
+214 TRK
-219 IIAQPKGFTPT
+219 IIGQPEGFVPE
-230 VTLFKTVWHLH
+230 VTLFKTVWNLH

-247 LTGRLVVDAIAI
+247 LAGRLVVDAIAI

-264 SITGIILIILPSRIR
+264 SITGIILFILPYRIR
-279 LQKRLQAKEKMEK
+279 RQKRLQAR
-292 METGKER
+292 ER
-299 LAKEKM
+299 M
-305 KKLGKQMVFNAKWHN
+305 MKLGKQMVFNAKWHN

-332 ISITGMCLRPPLMIP
+332 LAITGMCLRPPLMIP
-347 LAMNKTTEKVKDG
+347 LAMNKTTEKVKNG

-372 DAAEGNWLV
+372 DAAEGNWLI

-387 LRVDEHFMHT
+387 LRVDEHFCQK
-397 PTLLNKEQ
+397 PVLLDKKQ
-405 TPKVSPMG
+405 SPKISPMG
-413 VTVFESDGKGGWL
+413 VNVFESDGKGGWL
-426 VGSFSGMFRW
+426 IGSFSGMFRW
-436 YPEKNL
+436 NPEKNL
-442 IVDYFTGKQ
+442 IVDYFTGKANQ
-451 NIEKSMIPIS
+451 GKSMIPIS
-461 SHLVSGYSKDFFD
+461 SSLVSGYSKDFFG

-482 SKGASFGNAENLRN
+482 SKGASLG
-496 TENLRNAETKS
+496 ET
-507 FPASTPEVLSAIPMS
+507 ASTPELLSATPMS

-533 RCYSPFLGPLSNLF
+533 RCYSPFLGPLSDLF

-576 PQKSL
+576 PRKSL

>member
-1 MRDKKNKH
+1 MREKKKKR

-43 ADCDVSRSFMPPAYH
+43 AGCEVSRSLMPSAYH
-58 IQNFNNGII
+58 IKNFNNGII
-67 KGSIRIDGHAD
+67 KSSIKINHRI
-78 LASDDSIKTSDDSI
+78 SKTPSDSI
-92 QASDDSV
+92 

-106 IWLTDSKMKSWKDFN
+106 VWLTDAEMKSWKDFN
-121 RGLPKNVDGRNIR
+121 QGLPENVDGRNIR

-150 DVYRFDGKEWRRF
+150 DVYRFDGKEWKMF
-163 PLPDNHERIADIALT
+163 PLADNEERIADITLT
-178 KDSMS
+178 KDSTS
-183 LIAMT
+183 IIAMT

-193 EISGKKMETA
+193 EISGKKTDAA
-203 NNKMDTASDER
+203 NKKRDAISEKTSV
-214 MATRK
+214 TRK
-219 IIAQPKGFTPT
+219 IIGQPEGFVPE
-230 VTLFKTVWHLH
+230 VTLFKTVWNLH

-247 LTGRLVVDAIAI
+247 LAGRLVVDAIAI

-264 SITGIILIILPSRIR
+264 SITGIILFILPYRIR
-279 LQKRLQAKEKMEK
+279 RQKRLQAR
-292 METGKER
+292 ER
-299 LAKEKM
+299 M
-305 KKLGKQMVFNAKWHN
+305 MKLGKLMVFNAKWHN

-332 ISITGMCLRPPLMIP
+332 LAITGMCLRPPLMIP

-387 LRVDEHFMHT
+387 LRVDEHFCQK
-397 PTLLNKEQ
+397 PVLLDKKQ
-405 TPKVSPMG
+405 SPKISPMG
-413 VTVFESDGKGGWL
+413 VNVFESDGKGGWL
-426 VGSFSGMFRW
+426 IGSFSGMFRW
-436 YPEKNL
+436 NPEKNL
-442 IVDYFTGKQ
+442 IVDYFTGKANQ
-451 NIEKSMIPIS
+451 GKSMIPIS
-461 SHLVSGYSKDFFD
+461 SSLVSGYSKDFFG

-482 SKGASFGNAENLRN
+482 SKGASLG
-496 TENLRNAETKS
+496 ET
-507 FPASTPEVLSAIPMS
+507 ASTPELLSATPMS

-533 RCYSPFLGPLSNLF
+533 RCYSPFLGPLSDLF

-576 PQKSL
+576 PRKSL

>member
-16 RWFGLVLSVFML
+16 RWFGLILSVFML

-43 ADCDVSRSFMPPAYH
+43 ADCDVSRSILPPAYH
-58 IQNFNNGII
+58 IQNFNNGVI

-78 LASDDSIKTSDDSI
+78 LASAGGIKASDDSI
-92 QASDDSV
+92 

-106 IWLTDSKMKSWKDFN
+106 IWLTDTKMKSWKDFN
-121 RGLPKNVDGRNIR
+121 QGLPENMDGRNIR

-144 WCAAMM
+144 WCAATM
-150 DVYRFDGKEWRRF
+150 DVYRFDGKEWKMF
-163 PLPDNHERIADIALT
+163 PLADNKERITDITLT
-178 KDSMS
+178 KDSTS
-183 LIAMT
+183 IIAMT

-193 EISGKKMETA
+193 EISGKKTDAAKEKTNAA
-203 NNKMDTASDER
+203 NEKRDAISEKTNAISEKTNV
-214 MATRK
+214 TRK
-219 IIAQPKGFTPT
+219 IIGQPEGFIPE

-264 SITGIILIILPSRIR
+264 SITGIILFILPYRIR
-279 LQKRLQAKEKMEK
+279 RQKRLQAREKMQ
-292 METGKER
+292 
-299 LAKEKM
+299 
-305 KKLGKQMVFNAKWHN
+305 KLGKQMVFNAKWHN
-320 KLGYATIILTLW
+320 KLGYTTIILTLW
-332 ISITGMCLRPPLMIP
+332 LAITGMCLRPPLMIP

-387 LRVDEHFMHT
+387 LRVDEHFQHK
-397 PTLLNKEQ
+397 PILLNKEKA
-405 TPKVSPMG
+405 PKVSPMG

-461 SHLVSGYSKDFFD
+461 NHLVSGYSKDFFG
-474 GKEVVFDY
+474 GKEVTFDY
-482 SKGASFGNAENLRN
+482 SKGASLD
-496 TENLRNAETKS
+496 ETT
-507 FPASTPEVLSAIPMS
+507 STPELLSATPMS

-533 RCYSPFLGPLSNLF
+533 RCYSPFLGPLSDLF

-558 LLSGYIILHR
+558 LLSGYIILKR
-568 RKKKSPKL
+568 RKKNG
-576 PQKSL
+576 QKHS

>member
-16 RWFGLVLSVFML
+16 RWFGLILSVFML

-43 ADCDVSRSFMPPAYH
+43 ADCDVSRSFLPLAYH
-58 IQNFNNGII
+58 IQNFNNGVI

-78 LASDDSIKTSDDSI
+78 LASAGGIKASDDSI
-92 QASDDSV
+92 

-106 IWLTDSKMKSWKDFN
+106 IWLTDTKMKSWKDFN
-121 RGLPKNVDGRNIR
+121 KGLPENVDGRNIR

-144 WCAAMM
+144 WCAATM
-150 DVYRFDGKEWRRF
+150 DVYRFDGKEWKMF
-163 PLPDNHERIADIALT
+163 PLADNKERITDITLT
-178 KDSMS
+178 KDSTS
-183 LIAMT
+183 IIAMT

-193 EISGKKMETA
+193 EISGKKTDAA
-203 NNKMDTASDER
+203 NEKRDAISEKTDAISEKTDAISEKTNV
-214 MATRK
+214 TRK
-219 IIAQPKGFTPT
+219 IIGQPEGFIPE

-264 SITGIILIILPSRIR
+264 SITGIILFILPYRIR
-279 LQKRLQAKEKMEK
+279 RQKRLQAREKMQ
-292 METGKER
+292 
-299 LAKEKM
+299 
-305 KKLGKQMVFNAKWHN
+305 KLGKQMVFNAKWHN
-320 KLGYATIILTLW
+320 KLGYTTIILTLW
-332 ISITGMCLRPPLMIP
+332 LAITGMCLRPPLMIP

-360 NVWHDKLRAIRW
+360 NVWHDKLRTIRW

-387 LRVDEHFMHT
+387 LRVDEHFQHK
-397 PTLLNKEQ
+397 PILLNKEKA
-405 TPKVSPMG
+405 PKVSPMG

-461 SHLVSGYSKDFFD
+461 NHLVSGYSKDFFG
-474 GKEVVFDY
+474 GKEVIFDY
-482 SKGASFGNAENLRN
+482 SKGASLD
-496 TENLRNAETKS
+496 ET
-507 FPASTPEVLSAIPMS
+507 ASTPELLSATPMS

-533 RCYSPFLGPLSNLF
+533 RCYSPFLGPLSDLF

-558 LLSGYIILHR
+558 LLSGYIILKR
-568 RKKKSPKL
+568 RKKKG
-576 PQKSL
+576 QKHL

>member
-16 RWFGLVLSVFML
+16 RWFGLILSVFML

-43 ADCDVSRSFMPPAYH
+43 ADCDVSRSILPPAYH
-58 IQNFNNGII
+58 IQNFNNGVI

-78 LASDDSIKTSDDSI
+78 LASAGGIKASDDSI
-92 QASDDSV
+92 

-106 IWLTDSKMKSWKDFN
+106 IWLTDTKMKSWKDFN
-121 RGLPKNVDGRNIR
+121 KGLPENVDGRNIR

-144 WCAAMM
+144 WCAATM
-150 DVYRFDGKEWRRF
+150 DVYRFDGKEWKMF
-163 PLPDNHERIADIALT
+163 PLADNKERITDITLT
-178 KDSMS
+178 KDSTS
-183 LIAMT
+183 IIAMT

-193 EISGKKMETA
+193 EISSKKTDAA
-203 NNKMDTASDER
+203 NEKTDAANEKTDAISEKTNV
-214 MATRK
+214 TRK
-219 IIAQPKGFTPT
+219 IIGQPEGFIPE

-264 SITGIILIILPSRIR
+264 SITGIILFILPYRIR
-279 LQKRLQAKEKMEK
+279 RQKRLQAREKMQ
-292 METGKER
+292 
-299 LAKEKM
+299 
-305 KKLGKQMVFNAKWHN
+305 KLGKQMVFNAKWHN
-320 KLGYATIILTLW
+320 KLGYTTIILTLW
-332 ISITGMCLRPPLMIP
+332 LAITGMCLRPPLMIP

-387 LRVDEHFMHT
+387 LRVDEHFQHK
-397 PTLLNKEQ
+397 PILLNKEKA
-405 TPKVSPMG
+405 PKVSPMG

-436 YPEKNL
+436 YPKKNL

-461 SHLVSGYSKDFFD
+461 NHLVSGYSKDFFG
-474 GKEVVFDY
+474 GKEVTFDY
-482 SKGASFGNAENLRN
+482 SKGASLD
-496 TENLRNAETKS
+496 ETT
-507 FPASTPEVLSAIPMS
+507 STPELLSATPMS

-533 RCYSPFLGPLSNLF
+533 RCYSPFLGPLSDLF

-558 LLSGYIILHR
+558 LLSGYIILKR
-568 RKKKSPKL
+568 RKKKG
-576 PQKSL
+576 QKHL

>member
-16 RWFGLVLSVFML
+16 RWFGLILSVFML

-43 ADCDVSRSFMPPAYH
+43 ADCDVSRSILPPAYH
-58 IQNFNNGII
+58 IQNFNNGVI

-78 LASDDSIKTSDDSI
+78 LASAGGIKVSDDSI
-92 QASDDSV
+92 

-106 IWLTDSKMKSWKDFN
+106 IWLTDTKMKSWKDFN
-121 RGLPKNVDGRNIR
+121 QGLPENVDGRNIR

-144 WCAAMM
+144 WCAATM
-150 DVYRFDGKEWRRF
+150 DVYRFDGKEWKMF
-163 PLPDNHERIADIALT
+163 PLADNKERITDITLT
-178 KDSMS
+178 KDSTS
-183 LIAMT
+183 IIAMT

-193 EISGKKMETA
+193 EISGKKTDAA
-203 NNKMDTASDER
+203 NEKTDAANEKRDAISEKTNV
-214 MATRK
+214 TRK
-219 IIAQPKGFTPT
+219 IIGQPEGFIPK

-264 SITGIILIILPSRIR
+264 SITGIILFILPYRIR
-279 LQKRLQAKEKMEK
+279 RQKRLQAREKMQ
-292 METGKER
+292 
-299 LAKEKM
+299 
-305 KKLGKQMVFNAKWHN
+305 KLGKQMVFNAKWHN
-320 KLGYATIILTLW
+320 KLGYTTIILTLW
-332 ISITGMCLRPPLMIP
+332 LAITGMCLRPPLMIP

-387 LRVDEHFMHT
+387 LRVDEHFQHK
-397 PTLLNKEQ
+397 PILLNKEKA
-405 TPKVSPMG
+405 PKVSPMG

-461 SHLVSGYSKDFFD
+461 NHLVSGYSKDFFG
-474 GKEVVFDY
+474 GKEVIFDY
-482 SKGASFGNAENLRN
+482 SKGASLD
-496 TENLRNAETKS
+496 ET
-507 FPASTPEVLSAIPMS
+507 ASTPELLSATPMS

-533 RCYSPFLGPLSNLF
+533 RCYSPFLGPLSDLF

>member
-16 RWFGLVLSVFML
+16 RWFGLILSVFML

-43 ADCDVSRSFMPPAYH
+43 ADCDVSRSILPPAYH
-58 IQNFNNGII
+58 IQNFNNGVI

-78 LASDDSIKTSDDSI
+78 LASAGGIKASDDSI
-92 QASDDSV
+92 

-106 IWLTDSKMKSWKDFN
+106 IWLTDTKMKSWKDFN
-121 RGLPKNVDGRNIR
+121 QGLPENVDGRNIR

-144 WCAAMM
+144 WCAATM
-150 DVYRFDGKEWRRF
+150 DVYRFDGKEWKMF
-163 PLPDNHERIADIALT
+163 PLADNKERITDITLT
-178 KDSMS
+178 KDSTS
-183 LIAMT
+183 IIAMT

-193 EISGKKMETA
+193 EISGKKTDAA
-203 NNKMDTASDER
+203 NEKTNAANEKRDAISEKTNV
-214 MATRK
+214 TRK
-219 IIAQPKGFTPT
+219 IIGQPEGFIPE

-264 SITGIILIILPSRIR
+264 SITGIILFILPYRIR
-279 LQKRLQAKEKMEK
+279 RQKRLQAREKMQ
-292 METGKER
+292 
-299 LAKEKM
+299 
-305 KKLGKQMVFNAKWHN
+305 KLGKQMVFNAKWHN
-320 KLGYATIILTLW
+320 KLGYTTIILTLW
-332 ISITGMCLRPPLMIP
+332 LAITGMCLRPPLMIP

-387 LRVDEHFMHT
+387 LRVDEHFQHK
-397 PTLLNKEQ
+397 PILLNKEKA
-405 TPKVSPMG
+405 PKVSPMG

-461 SHLVSGYSKDFFD
+461 NHLVSGYSKDFFG
-474 GKEVVFDY
+474 GKEVIFDY
-482 SKGASFGNAENLRN
+482 SKGASLD
-496 TENLRNAETKS
+496 ET
-507 FPASTPEVLSAIPMS
+507 ASTPELLSATPMS

-533 RCYSPFLGPLSNLF
+533 RCYSPFLGPLSDLF

-568 RKKKSPKL
+568 RKKKRKKSPKL

>member
-16 RWFGLVLSVFML
+16 RWFGLILSVFML

-43 ADCDVSRSFMPPAYH
+43 ADCDVSRSILPPAYH
-58 IQNFNNGII
+58 IQNFNNGVI

-78 LASDDSIKTSDDSI
+78 LASAGGIKASDDSI
-92 QASDDSV
+92 

-106 IWLTDSKMKSWKDFN
+106 IWLTDTKMKSWKDFN
-121 RGLPKNVDGRNIR
+121 KGLPENVDGRNIR

-144 WCAAMM
+144 WCAATM
-150 DVYRFDGKEWRRF
+150 DVYRFDGKEWKMF
-163 PLPDNHERIADIALT
+163 PLADNKERITDITLT
-178 KDSMS
+178 KDSTS
-183 LIAMT
+183 IIAMT

-193 EISGKKMETA
+193 EISDKKTDAA
-203 NNKMDTASDER
+203 NEKRDAANEKTDAISEKTNV
-214 MATRK
+214 TRK
-219 IIAQPKGFTPT
+219 IIGQPEGFIPE

-264 SITGIILIILPSRIR
+264 SITGIILFILPYRIR
-279 LQKRLQAKEKMEK
+279 RQKRLQAREKMQ
-292 METGKER
+292 
-299 LAKEKM
+299 
-305 KKLGKQMVFNAKWHN
+305 KLGKQMVFNAKWHN
-320 KLGYATIILTLW
+320 KLGYTTIILTLW
-332 ISITGMCLRPPLMIP
+332 LAITGMCLRPPLMIP

-387 LRVDEHFMHT
+387 LRVDEHFQHK
-397 PTLLNKEQ
+397 PILLNKEKA
-405 TPKVSPMG
+405 PKVSPMG

-461 SHLVSGYSKDFFD
+461 NHLVSGYSKDFFG
-474 GKEVVFDY
+474 GKEVIFDY
-482 SKGASFGNAENLRN
+482 SKGASLD
-496 TENLRNAETKS
+496 ET
-507 FPASTPEVLSAIPMS
+507 ASTPELLSATPMS

-533 RCYSPFLGPLSNLF
+533 RCYSPFLGPLSDLF

-558 LLSGYIILHR
+558 LLSGYIILKR
-568 RKKKSPKL
+568 RKKKG
-576 PQKSL
+576 QKHL

>member
-9 FTWKKYH
+9 FSWKKYH
-16 RWFGLVLSVFML
+16 RWFGLILSVFML

-43 ADCDVSRSFMPPAYH
+43 ADCDVSRSILPPAYH
-58 IQNFNNGII
+58 IQNFNNGVI

-78 LASDDSIKTSDDSI
+78 LASAGGIKASDDSI
-92 QASDDSV
+92 

-106 IWLTDSKMKSWKDFN
+106 IWLTDTKMKSWKDFN
-121 RGLPKNVDGRNIR
+121 QGLPENVDGRNIR

-144 WCAAMM
+144 WCAATM
-150 DVYRFDGKEWRRF
+150 DVYRFDGKEWKMF
-163 PLPDNHERIADIALT
+163 PLADNEERITDITLT
-178 KDSMS
+178 KDSTS
-183 LIAMT
+183 IIAMT

-193 EISGKKMETA
+193 EISGKKTDAA
-203 NNKMDTASDER
+203 NEKTNAANEKRDAISEKTNV
-214 MATRK
+214 TRK
-219 IIAQPKGFTPT
+219 IIGQPEGFIPE

-264 SITGIILIILPSRIR
+264 SITGIILFILPYRIR
-279 LQKRLQAKEKMEK
+279 RQKRLQAREKMQ
-292 METGKER
+292 
-299 LAKEKM
+299 
-305 KKLGKQMVFNAKWHN
+305 KLGKQMVFNAKWHN
-320 KLGYATIILTLW
+320 KLGYTTIILTLW
-332 ISITGMCLRPPLMIP
+332 LAITGMCLRPPLMIP

-387 LRVDEHFMHT
+387 LRVDEHFQHK
-397 PTLLNKEQ
+397 PILLNKEKA
-405 TPKVSPMG
+405 PKVSPMG

-461 SHLVSGYSKDFFD
+461 NHLVSGYSKDFFG
-474 GKEVVFDY
+474 GKEVTFDY
-482 SKGASFGNAENLRN
+482 SKGASLD
-496 TENLRNAETKS
+496 ETT
-507 FPASTPEVLSAIPMS
+507 STPELLSATPMS

-533 RCYSPFLGPLSNLF
+533 RCYSPFLGPLSDLF

-558 LLSGYIILHR
+558 LLSGYIILKR
-568 RKKKSPKL
+568 RKKKG
-576 PQKSL
+576 QKHL

>member
-1 MRDKKNKH
+1 MREKKKKR

-43 ADCDVSRSFMPPAYH
+43 AGCEVSRSLMPSAYH
-58 IQNFNNGII
+58 IKNFNNGII
-67 KGSIRIDGHAD
+67 KGSIKINHRI
-78 LASDDSIKTSDDSI
+78 SKTPSDSI
-92 QASDDSV
+92 

-106 IWLTDSKMKSWKDFN
+106 IWLTDAEMKSWKDFN
-121 RGLPKNVDGRNIR
+121 KGLPKNVDGRNIR

-150 DVYRFDGKEWRRF
+150 DVYRFDGKEWKMF
-163 PLPDNHERIADIALT
+163 PLADNEERITDITLT
-178 KDSMS
+178 KDSTS
-183 LIAMT
+183 IIAMT

-193 EISGKKMETA
+193 EISGKKTDAA
-203 NNKMDTASDER
+203 NEKRDAISEKTNV
-214 MATRK
+214 TRK
-219 IIAQPKGFTPT
+219 IIGQPEGFIPE
-230 VTLFKTVWHLH
+230 VTLFKTVWNLH

-247 LTGRLVVDAIAI
+247 LAGRLVVDAIAI

-264 SITGIILIILPSRIR
+264 SITGIILFILPYRIR
-279 LQKRLQAKEKMEK
+279 RQKRLQAREKMQ
-292 METGKER
+292 
-299 LAKEKM
+299 
-305 KKLGKQMVFNAKWHN
+305 KLGKQMVFHAKWHN
-320 KLGYATIILTLW
+320 KLGYTTIILTLW
-332 ISITGMCLRPPLMIP
+332 LSITGMCLRPPLMIP

-387 LRVDEHFMHT
+387 LRVDEHFCQK
-397 PTLLNKEQ
+397 PVLLDKKQ
-405 TPKVSPMG
+405 SPKISPMG
-413 VTVFESDGKGGWL
+413 VNVFESDGKGGWL
-426 VGSFSGMFRW
+426 IGSFSGMFRW
-436 YPEKNL
+436 NPGKNL
-442 IVDYFTGKQ
+442 IVDYFTGKANQ
-451 NIEKSMIPIS
+451 RKSMIPIS
-461 SHLVSGYSKDFFD
+461 SSLVSGYSKDFFG
-474 GKEVVFDY
+474 GKEVIFDY
-482 SKGASFGNAENLRN
+482 SKGASLG
-496 TENLRNAETKS
+496 ET
-507 FPASTPEVLSAIPMS
+507 ASTPKLLSATPMS

-533 RCYSPFLGPLSNLF
+533 RCYSPFLGPLSDLF

>member
-16 RWFGLVLSVFML
+16 RWFGLILSVFML

-43 ADCDVSRSFMPPAYH
+43 ADCDVSRSILPPAYH
-58 IQNFNNGII
+58 IQNFNNGVI
-67 KGSIRIDGHAD
+67 KGSVRIDGHAD
-78 LASDDSIKTSDDSI
+78 LASAGGIKASAGGI
-92 QASDDSV
+92 KASDESI

-106 IWLTDSKMKSWKDFN
+106 IWLTDTKMKSWKDFN
-121 RGLPKNVDGRNIR
+121 KGLPENVDGRNIR

-144 WCAAMM
+144 WCAATM
-150 DVYRFDGKEWRRF
+150 DVYRFDGKEWKMF
-163 PLPDNHERIADIALT
+163 SLADNEERITDITLT
-178 KDSMS
+178 KDSTS
-183 LIAMT
+183 IIAMT

-193 EISGKKMETA
+193 EISGKKTDAA
-203 NNKMDTASDER
+203 NEKTNAANEKTDAISEKTNV
-214 MATRK
+214 TRK
-219 IIAQPKGFTPT
+219 IIGQPEGFIPE

-264 SITGIILIILPSRIR
+264 SITGIILFILPYRIR
-279 LQKRLQAKEKMEK
+279 RQKRLQAR
-292 METGKER
+292 ER
-299 LAKEKM
+299 M
-305 KKLGKQMVFNAKWHN
+305 VKLGKQMVFNAKWHN

-332 ISITGMCLRPPLMIP
+332 ISITGMCLRPPLMVP

-387 LRVDEHFMHT
+387 LRVDEHFQHK
-397 PTLLNKEQ
+397 PILLNKEKA
-405 TPKVSPMG
+405 PKVSPMG

-461 SHLVSGYSKDFFD
+461 NHLVSGYSKDFFG
-474 GKEVVFDY
+474 GKEVIFDY
-482 SKGASFGNAENLRN
+482 SKGASLD
-496 TENLRNAETKS
+496 ET
-507 FPASTPEVLSAIPMS
+507 ASTPELLSATPMS

-533 RCYSPFLGPLSNLF
+533 RCYSPFLGPLSDLF

-558 LLSGYIILHR
+558 LLSGYIILKR
-568 RKKKSPKL
+568 RKKKG
-576 PQKSL
+576 QKHL